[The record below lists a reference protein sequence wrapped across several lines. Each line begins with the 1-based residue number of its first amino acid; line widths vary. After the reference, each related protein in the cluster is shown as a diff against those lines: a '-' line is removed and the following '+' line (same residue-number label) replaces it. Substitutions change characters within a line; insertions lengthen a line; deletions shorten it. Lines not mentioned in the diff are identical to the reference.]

1 MSCGCSKKGYAK
13 GASSLKWRGSSPL
26 RCPSNASA
34 LCLAALFVLFAACGI
49 EVYIY
54 LEPVSTYIN
63 KPGSAADEALNYVAF
78 VTSDIANYD
87 SAEDYFK
94 GFEIYYR
101 IYNNIT
107 TLNSDVSAIDSYSED
122 TDTQALAYSY
132 LISTKSYSRLT
143 GSSRLTGYPLIEASD
158 SASPANR
165 AVYIR
170 MYNAVSG
177 SYTAGIKV
185 YTLASSQS
193 DSENGTLLYDYG
205 SARRTIS
212 SVSRNQNKYTF
223 QIDYITSSD
232 SDVSWST
239 SSTSDGTL
247 YVQFYVMA
255 YGYDESFSNIYSIPY
270 NLGYITLT
278 EDFEDRGM

>member
-1 MSCGCSKKGYAK
+1 MHEG
-13 GASSLKWRGSSPL
+13 RGGIFLPPFS
-26 RCPSNASA
+26 AVA
-34 LCLAALFVLFAACGI
+34 LCLAALFILFAACGI

-63 KPGSAADEALNYVAF
+63 KPGSAVDEALNYVAF
-78 VTSDIANYD
+78 VTSDVANAA
-87 SAEDYFK
+87 SASDYFR

-101 IYNNIT
+101 IYNNVT

-122 TDTQALAYSY
+122 DDTQALAYSY

-143 GSSRLTGYPLIEASD
+143 ASDRLTDYPLIP
-158 SASPANR
+158 SASSNR

-170 MYNAVSG
+170 IYSTVSG
-177 SYTAGIKV
+177 AYTAGIKV
-185 YTLASSQS
+185 YQLASPYAS
-193 DSENGTLLYDYG
+193 SEDATLLADYG

-212 SVSRNQNKYTF
+212 SVSRNANAYTF
-223 QIDYITSSD
+223 QLDYISSGN
-232 SDVSWST
+232 SDVYWSS

-255 YGYDESFSNIYSIPY
+255 YGYDESFSNIYSAPY
-270 NLGYITLT
+270 NLSYITLT
-278 EDFEDRGM
+278 EDYEDRGM

>member
-1 MSCGCSKKGYAK
+1 MLKKQ
-13 GASSLKWRGSSPL
+13 GASPVP
-26 RCPSNASA
+26 CHFNAA
-34 LCLAALFVLFAACGI
+34 RICFAALFILFVACGI

-54 LEPVSTYIN
+54 LESVTTYIN

-78 VTSDIANYD
+78 VTSDVENYD

-101 IYNNIT
+101 IYNNLT
-107 TLNSDVSAIDSYSED
+107 TLNSDVTAIESYSED
-122 TDTQALAYSY
+122 DDTQALAYSY

-143 GSSRLTGYPLIEASD
+143 GSSRLTDYPLIPAPSSQPSD
-158 SASPANR
+158 NR

-170 MYNAVSG
+170 MYDTVSG
-177 SYTAGIKV
+177 DYTAGIKV
-185 YTLASSQS
+185 YALASPQS
-193 DSENGTLLYDYG
+193 ASEDNGTPTNYG

-232 SDVSWST
+232 SDVYWST
-239 SSTSDGTL
+239 SSTSEGTL
-247 YVQFYVMA
+247 YVQFFVMA
-255 YGYDESFSNIYSIPY
+255 YGYDESFSNIYSVPY

-278 EDFEDRGM
+278 EDYEDRGM